1 MHIYIMP
8 APIIQY
14 LVSSPYGDVHA
25 DTDKLDLPLECDPSK
40 TPYRAYFQSIQNF
53 LEQNEF
59 NTIIKAAGE
68 QCGREVHLREIG
80 KIIIRAEKHGALYH
94 PASLELMLQEQRIKF
109 GVNVAVSVP
118 GRNWL
123 KKEFSTVQN
132 LNTKYTLPYLPQVFC
147 FEEQENASFLLE
159 EWFEGYHE
167 FHLSRTESGKQ
178 LINLWEFGKGYAY
191 LSEEQSFELYRQASK
206 ILTLYY
212 DMHNFCQIYP
222 WHHAAGDFIVQM
234 KDGEIDVRL
243 TTARQYDPYM
253 VFHETEDMNPVIA
266 FFYFF
271 LNLTL
276 KMRLDKLDGVGDTV
290 WADDF
295 CLDASV
301 KGFFDGLRLKDGLE
315 DCFGSEENCF
325 DILKSFRGEDIK
337 IAYGPL
343 VAMYEGSADYSIITA
358 HLDRH
363 AEALYATL
371 QNCLS

>member
-1 MHIYIMP
+1 MP

-25 DTDKLDLPLECDPSK
+25 DAAKLDLPLECDPLK

-59 NTIIKAAGE
+59 NRLTKAAGE
-68 QCGREVHLREIG
+68 QCGREVRLREIG
-80 KIIIRAEKHGALYH
+80 EIIIRAEKHGALYH
-94 PASLELMLQEQRIKF
+94 PASLELMLQEERVKF
-109 GVNVAVSVP
+109 GVNVAVSAP
-118 GRNWL
+118 GRDWL

-132 LNTKYTLPYLPQVFC
+132 INTRYKLPYLPQVYC
-147 FEEQENASFLLE
+147 FEEQETASFLLE

-178 LINLWEFGKGYAY
+178 LINLWEFGKGYTY

-212 DMHNFCQIYP
+212 DMHDFCQIYP
-222 WHHAAGDFIVQM
+222 WHHAAGDFIVRM
-234 KDGEIDVRL
+234 KDGKIDVRL

-253 VFHETEDMNPVIA
+253 VFHETEGMNPVIA
-266 FFYFF
+266 LFYFF

-290 WADDF
+290 WVDDF

-301 KGFFDGLRLKDGLE
+301 KGFLDGLRLKDGLE
-315 DCFGSEENCF
+315 ECFGSEENCV
-325 DILKSFRGEDIK
+325 DILKSFREEDLK

-343 VAMYEGSADYSIITA
+343 VDKYEGSADYPVITA